1 MAHHTN
7 PKSNTGKRRR
17 NNVMNTCEG
26 YNSEDE
32 HIRPRVILDE
42 KLLLKYVDA
51 EVLAKRLARKSL
63 KIAAMAKDGNCMFRA
78 VAHQLY
84 GDQEMY
90 DTIRKNCV
98 AYMEK
103 ERDHFSQFVTED
115 FTDYLKRKRLDT
127 VFGNHLELQAIA
139 EIFNRPILIY
149 VDDAEPLNLFQ
160 EEYKTDNP
168 PIRLSYHFGNHYNS
182 VFDPNHPTFGVGIG
196 LPGLQSGTDKQGVK
210 AAVQESE
217 RQILNSEME
226 RYTIRES
233 EQQVLNDQILTE
245 ITNRSEAEAIEAEFL
260 DNEILESLK
269 KETAN
274 DQESDY
280 LESQY
285 MDLIEAD
292 LLEQVKRASWTDY

>member
-1 MAHHTN
+1 MSHNASKESTV
-7 PKSNTGKRRR
+7 KSNTGKRRR
-17 NNVMNTCEG
+17 NNVPGSEG

-32 HIRPRVILDE
+32 HIVRPRVTLNE
-42 KLLLKYVDA
+42 KLLQYVEAD
-51 EVLAKRLARKSL
+51 VLGKRLARKGL
-63 KIAAMAKDGNCMFRA
+63 KIVPMGKDGNCMFRA

-115 FTDYLKRKRLDT
+115 FTEYLKRKRIDT

-149 VDDAEPLNLFQ
+149 TDNDEPLNLFQ
-160 EEYKTDNP
+160 EEYRTDNP
-168 PIRLSYHFGNHYNS
+168 PMRLSYHCGNHYNS
-182 VFDPNHPTFGVGIG
+182 VYDPNHPTFGVGIG

-210 AAVQESE
+210 DAVQESE
-217 RQILNSEME
+217 RQVLNSEIE
-226 RYTIRES
+226 KYTIRES
-233 EQQVLNDQILTE
+233 EQQALNDQILNE
-245 ITNRSEAEAIEAEFL
+245 IAKRSEAEDIDSELL

-269 KETAN
+269 KESV
-274 DQESDY
+274 QEQNEMEF

-285 MDLIEAD
+285 LI
-292 LLEQVKRASWTDY
+292 

>member
-1 MAHHTN
+1 
-7 PKSNTGKRRR
+7 
-17 NNVMNTCEG
+17 MNTCEG

-51 EVLAKRLARKSL
+51 EVLAKRLARKGL
-63 KIAAMAKDGNCMFRA
+63 KISAMAKDGNCMFRA

-98 AYMEK
+98 VYMEK

-182 VFDPNHPTFGVGIG
+182 IFDPNHPTFGVGIG

-233 EQQVLNDQILTE
+233 EQQALNDQILTE